1 VEAWLLLS
9 LGRGSAFWRDD
20 KRPWIIQR
28 ELSAAP
34 GFAWNNMLSRVHL
47 CAHWKIFN
55 SGINFAG
62 RKMWLFGIVTGRRCS
77 EIGKFVWLNVVVV
90 LLDKMGLDRALWL
103 GFEIGAKHCI
113 VAGVIEQFW
122 SL

>member
-1 VEAWLLLS
+1 MAECVNVLSAFRIELPSTNFSPGLQLVEAWLLLS

-77 EIGKFVWLNVVVV
+77 EISKFV
-90 LLDKMGLDRALWL
+90 
-103 GFEIGAKHCI
+103 
-113 VAGVIEQFW
+113 
-122 SL
+122 